1 MWNEK
6 IEEILDFWFGD
17 LPDDSYWPDGK
28 AELWFKKDSN
38 FDAEI
43 KRRFEAPLNASLKG
57 EIDDWLETPRGV
69 LAFVVLLDQ
78 FSRNMYRD
86 LPEEYAF
93 DTLCISIVRRAL
105 KNGVDK
111 GFHPVEQE
119 FLYMPLMH
127 SEVPEDQKLS
137 IKYFTGL
144 RDSSPEPLRKY
155 FELTLDYALL
165 HKTIIDRFGRYPYRN
180 DQLGRDTTVEEDEFL
195 KMPGSRF

>member
-6 IEEILDFWFGD
+6 IEEILDFWFGQ
-17 LPDDSYWPDGK
+17 LPDDLYWPGDK
-28 AELWFKKDSN
+28 AERWFKKDPD

-43 KRRFEAPLNASLKG
+43 KRRFEAPLKASLEG

-86 LPEEYAF
+86 LPEEYAY
-93 DTLCISIVRRAL
+93 DALCISAVRKVL
-105 KNGVDK
+105 KNGMDR
-111 GFHPVEQE
+111 GFHPVERK

-127 SEVPEDQKLS
+127 SEVPADQELS

-144 RDSSPEPLRKY
+144 RDSSPAPLQKY
-155 FELTLDYALL
+155 FDHTLDYALL

-180 DQLGRDTTVEEDEFL
+180 KQLGRDTTVEEAEFL
-195 KMPGSRF
+195 KTPGSRF